1 MTIPNETKLEVSPR
15 GVPALLRHFLSV
27 YPGRTVLVVALLS
40 LAGLAEGISVLAF
53 LPFIQMALAGTPQ
66 NAGASV
72 HWVDGILSL
81 VGLTPSL
88 GSLLVLIVAGVA
100 LKAAVSMFAM
110 KEVGYAVSRLMTDL
124 RHRLMAALMQARWSY
139 FVARPLGMFS
149 NAICA
154 ETIRAGVTYQQSARL
169 ASAVIQAIVYGAA
182 TVIVSWKV
190 AVYAVVAGAVAAL
203 VFRKVVAVAVR
214 SGDRQTE
221 LMKSLAVRATDTL
234 QGIKAIKAM
243 GADRTALPLLDQQIR
258 ELDVAQRSQ
267 VWSVEL
273 LRVAQ
278 EPLLV
283 VLLAI
288 AIYGSVEIG
297 GQSLPT
303 LMVIAALFYQLFNR
317 FQVMQEIYQQAGVG
331 ASAYWSI
338 YQLCRETEGEG
349 ERSPG
354 TNTIPRRRV
363 DIELQDVTFRYPET
377 EVLSRASLR
386 IGAGEFVVISGPS
399 GVGKTTLLDLITGLL
414 VPMSGRILVGGRE
427 LSGLDLRAWRDQIG
441 YVPQDPLLLHETVYH
456 NICLGDP
463 DVSRTDAEEALRAAG
478 MWAAVTALPSGMDT
492 LVGERGSRFSGG
504 QRQRISLARALARHP
519 SLLLLDEITA
529 ALDKETERG
538 VCCTVRELAGRMTIV
553 AVSHQPALLA
563 AADRVVRLENG
574 ELCAAA

>member
-1 MTIPNETKLEVSPR
+1 MAAFRTIERSLRLDGGDPVIYDDHSSKMTIPNETKLEVSPR

-303 LMVIAALFYQLFNR
+303 LMVIAALFYRLFNR

-463 DVSRTDAEEALRAAG
+463 DVSRTDA
-478 MWAAVTALPSGMDT
+478 
-492 LVGERGSRFSGG
+492 
-504 QRQRISLARALARHP
+504 
-519 SLLLLDEITA
+519 
-529 ALDKETERG
+529 
-538 VCCTVRELAGRMTIV
+538 
-553 AVSHQPALLA
+553 
-563 AADRVVRLENG
+563 
-574 ELCAAA
+574 

>member
-1 MTIPNETKLEVSPR
+1 MSNRQAARAESEQS
-15 GVPALLRHFLSV
+15 GVPALLRHFLTA
-27 YPGRTVLVVALLS
+27 YPGRTAFVVALLS
-40 LAGLAEGISVLAF
+40 LAGLAEGISVLAL
-53 LPFIQMALAGTPQ
+53 LPFIQITLASTAQ
-66 NAGASV
+66 YAGARA
-72 HWVDGILSL
+72 HWIDGLLAL
-81 VGLTPSL
+81 VGLTPTV
-88 GSLLVLIVAGVA
+88 GSLLMLIVAGVS
-100 LKAAVSMFAM
+100 LKASASMLAM

-124 RHRLMAALMQARWSY
+124 RHRLMAALMQAKWSY

-182 TVIVSWKV
+182 TVMVSWRI
-190 AVYAVVAGAVAAL
+190 ALYAVVAGVIAAV
-203 VFRKVVAVAVR
+203 VFRKVVTVAVR

-243 GADRTALPLLDQQIR
+243 GADTTALPLLDHQIR
-258 ELDVAQRSQ
+258 ELDDAQRSQ

-288 AIYGSVEIG
+288 AIYGAVELG
-297 GQSLPT
+297 GQSVPT
-303 LMVIAALFYQLFNR
+303 LMVIAALFYRLFNR
-317 FQVMQEIYQQAGVG
+317 FQVMQEIYQQVGVG

-338 YQLCRETEGEG
+338 YQLCQETEAEG
-349 ERSPG
+349 ERSSG
-354 TNTIPRRRV
+354 ISGIPRGRV

-377 EVLSRASLR
+377 EVLSQASLR
-386 IGAGEFVVISGPS
+386 IGAGEFVAIAGPS

-414 VPMSGRILVGGRE
+414 VPTSGRILIGGRE
-427 LSGLDLRAWRDQIG
+427 LSGLDLRAWRSQIG
-441 YVPQDPLLLHETVYH
+441 YVPQEPLLLHETVFH

-463 DVSRTDAEEALRAAG
+463 AVSRADAEEALRAAG
-478 MWAAVTALPSGMDT
+478 IWDVVKALPQGMDT

-538 VCCTVRELAGRMTIV
+538 VCATVRELAGGMTIV

-563 AADRVVRLENG
+563 AAGRIVRLENG
-574 ELCAAA
+574 ELRAAA